1 MGGAQVRRLGP
12 VAALVVI
19 FVVGLITA
27 APQAGADA
35 GPTALSTVLCP
46 MQVPGHPDGY
56 SADPVPPAQWAPESG
71 VDVPPGSVAFASPDP
86 FPQITYTI
94 SPPGYRCNAL
104 GSYSTSS
111 GPVPGGVRVYAPGDA
126 VPVWNTLAYRNEF
139 TVPLDVLCGWFPALL
154 SWQKISGFPLGGCGH
169 PRPVPSWEHTRL
181 FTKTFGEAMGVVTI
195 DAGHREPFAVTSGH
209 TDGATVLLLTIEE
222 ASAVQGVGDG
232 GPECAATPGY
242 AASCRANLEQSL
254 LSYANTEYSDA
265 TLSDVPGTLAAIR
278 AATTPGPA
286 TDEVSLAV
294 NPVPGTI
301 QGNRATPSTRFHA
314 VVSGVCRD
322 GTAPVIAVHSDVT
335 GNDVVPPVLTY
346 LPDDHS
352 QFYVGQVGAA
362 SVQARCGSRVAAHAP
377 IDVQADAYV
386 ALGDSYASGE
396 GDSPDSV
403 FLPGTHGPNKQGST
417 GCHRSSNG
425 WAETVA
431 KLPSLSGQPFD
442 FVACSGAVITDLYDA
457 NGGFYKSIGEYEPPQ
472 IFSVDSH
479 ATKLATLSI
488 GGNNVGFSD
497 IVQACIERSIV
508 NLSCANKSGSTY
520 RNAMRNIADLSHGG
534 FDVRVGSSH
543 ELKTLSDVYVDIAS
557 RLAPHGILAVT
568 GYPQLF
574 STNAKRYST
583 LNSQAAPPSCLLGN
597 LITMTKANALWID
610 SLAVQGN
617 KAISG
622 QVDAA
627 NARLA
632 QVRPDVRV
640 VMAPYD
646 VSFAQHRVCDKDSW
660 INGLRIS
667 YPDFRHRGIFYQT
680 SFHPDRHGQAAIAN
694 WVDGYVEAAQ
704 WDQAHQ
710 AAQSLAPSS
719 TSTFSAAGFS
729 PGEQVTATL
738 HSMPVDLGTYRADA
752 RGVVVARVHIPTGF
766 TPGRHT
772 IILTGK
778 TSRRSQVFPVTIRA
792 SGTDHLRSYVL
803 ALAGASLLA
812 AVAAGAVYRARR
824 RQPTLG
830 PPRLGPSR

>member
-1 MGGAQVRRLGP
+1 
-12 VAALVVI
+12 
-19 FVVGLITA
+19 
-27 APQAGADA
+27 
-35 GPTALSTVLCP
+35 
-46 MQVPGHPDGY
+46 
-56 SADPVPPAQWAPESG
+56 
-71 VDVPPGSVAFASPDP
+71 
-86 FPQITYTI
+86 
-94 SPPGYRCNAL
+94 
-104 GSYSTSS
+104 
-111 GPVPGGVRVYAPGDA
+111 
-126 VPVWNTLAYRNEF
+126 
-139 TVPLDVLCGWFPALL
+139 
-154 SWQKISGFPLGGCGH
+154 
-169 PRPVPSWEHTRL
+169 
-181 FTKTFGEAMGVVTI
+181 MGVVTI
-195 DAGHREPFAVTSGH
+195 DAGHREPFAATSGH

-222 ASAVQGVGDG
+222 SSAGQGVSAG
-232 GPECAATPGY
+232 GPECSATLGY
-242 AASCRANLEQSL
+242 AASCRANLEQSML
-254 LSYANTEYSDA
+254 VAANTEYSDVY
-265 TLSDVPGTLAAIR
+265 LSDVPGTLAAIR

-322 GTAPVIAVHSDVT
+322 GTAPVVAVHSDVT

-346 LPDDHS
+346 LPGDHS

-403 FLPGTHGPNKQGST
+403 FLPGTHGPSKQGST
-417 GCHRSSNG
+417 GCHRSPNG

-431 KLPSLSGQPFD
+431 KLPFLSGQPFD
-442 FVACSGAVITDLYDA
+442 FVACSGAVIKDLYDA
-457 NGGFYKSIGEYEPPQ
+457 NGGYYKSIGEYEPPQ
-472 IFSVDSH
+472 IFSVDSR

-497 IVQACIERSIV
+497 IVKACIERSIV
-508 NLSCANKSGSTY
+508 NLSCAKKNGSTY
-520 RNAMRNIADLSHGG
+520 RDAMRNIADLSHGG
-534 FDVRVGSSH
+534 FDVSVGGSD

-557 RLAPHGILAVT
+557 RLAPHGILAVA

-583 LNSQAAPPSCLLGN
+583 LNSLDAMTPSCSLGN
-597 LITMTKANALWID
+597 DITMTKANALWID

-632 QVRPDVRV
+632 HVRPDVRV

-667 YPDFRHRGIFYQT
+667 YPDF
-680 SFHPDRHGQAAIAN
+680 
-694 WVDGYVEAAQ
+694 
-704 WDQAHQ
+704 
-710 AAQSLAPSS
+710 L
-719 TSTFSAAGFS
+719 
-729 PGEQVTATL
+729 
-738 HSMPVDLGTYRADA
+738 
-752 RGVVVARVHIPTGF
+752 
-766 TPGRHT
+766 
-772 IILTGK
+772 
-778 TSRRSQVFPVTIRA
+778 SRR
-792 SGTDHLRSYVL
+792 D
-803 ALAGASLLA
+803 LLPD
-812 AVAAGAVYRARR
+812 
-824 RQPTLG
+824 QL
-830 PPRLGPSR
+830 PS